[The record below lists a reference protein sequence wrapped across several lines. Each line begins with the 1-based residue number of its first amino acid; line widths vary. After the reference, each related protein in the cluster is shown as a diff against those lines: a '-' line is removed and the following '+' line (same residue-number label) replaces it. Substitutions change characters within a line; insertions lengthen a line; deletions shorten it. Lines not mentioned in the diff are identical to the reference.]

1 MAATI
6 EKKEKN
12 LVELSFQATREEF
25 DAALKK
31 SYNKNKKRFQ
41 VPGFRKGKV
50 PYQLVIQYYG
60 EGVLYE
66 DAIDDI
72 ANASYVEAVKE
83 NDLKVVSRP
92 DLDVKSIG
100 EDGMTYTISVYVKP
114 EVTLGAYEGI
124 EVPYSIREVTDETV
138 DAEIERMRKR
148 NASIEEVTRPAENG
162 DTVSIDYEGFKDG
175 VAFEGGKGENYNLKL
190 GSGSFIPGFEDQ
202 LVGHS
207 AGEEFAIEV
216 KFPEEYHAED
226 LKGADATFNVKIHAV
241 KAEKLPE
248 LDDEFVKDVSEFD
261 TLDELKADIRKNQE
275 EAAKKDADNLF
286 DNDVVK
292 MVCNNATVDIPEAMI
307 DNEVEQI
314 SQEQAARME
323 QQGIKFDM
331 YLQYMGQ
338 SLEDF
343 KASLRPS
350 AEIRVKSN
358 LVIEKVA
365 AEKGIEATEED
376 LDKEM
381 ETMAENYK
389 MSKDD
394 IKAALGDN
402 NEFLKEAVVGRKTV
416 EFLSASAVKTEPAP
430 EAEAEDKAEDA
441 E

>member
-72 ANASYVEAVKE
+72 ANAAYVEAVKE

-148 NASIEEVTRPAENG
+148 NASIEEVTRPAEKG

-314 SQEQAARME
+314 AQEQAARME

-338 SLEDF
+338 SLDEF

-430 EAEAEDKAEDA
+430 EAEDKEKAEDA